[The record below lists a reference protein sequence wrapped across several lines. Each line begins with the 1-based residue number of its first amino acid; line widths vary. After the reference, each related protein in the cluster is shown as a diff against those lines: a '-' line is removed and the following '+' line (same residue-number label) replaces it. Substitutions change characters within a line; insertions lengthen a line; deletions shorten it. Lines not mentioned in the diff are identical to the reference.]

1 MEQNKGF
8 WYADWSFPIFVGLLS
23 AGVFAGTHMY
33 YLYGIG
39 AFNEVAFV
47 AMLKAGIDTGAYG
60 AVAAFGASFLFARII
75 EGSLVGILDIGGAIQ
90 TGVGLGVPALLLGA
104 GFVFPVANFAASLVT
119 GLVLGLAIGYIIILA
134 RKFTIN
140 QSDST
145 YGADVMMGAGNAS
158 GRFLGPLII
167 LSAMTASIPIG
178 IGSWWARCCSTSGRS
193 LSPAAL
199 SDAGRECAESAAYPA
214 NRGGPHPLFAGALFN
229 FRFLNQA
236 GGSGRCVVRQPR
248 HLTGRYG

>member
-1 MEQNKGF
+1 MEESKNGF

-33 YLYGIG
+33 YVYGLG

-47 AMLKAGIDTGAYG
+47 SMLRSGMETGVYG

-90 TGVGLGVPALLLGA
+90 TGIGLGVPALLLGA
-104 GFVFPVANFAASLVT
+104 GIIYPVANFAASLVT
-119 GLVLGLAIGYIIILA
+119 GLALGVAVGYVIILA
-134 RKFTIN
+134 RRFTIN
-140 QSDST
+140 NSDST
-145 YGADVMMGAGNAS
+145 YGADVMMGAGNTS

-178 IGSWWARCCSTSGRS
+178 LGS
-193 LSPAAL
+193 LL
-199 SDAGRECAESAAYPA
+199 
-214 NRGGPHPLFAGALFN
+214 GALLFYMWN
-229 FRFLNQA
+229 KPIT
-236 GGSGRCVVRQPR
+236 GGAILGAMLLGAIFPVA
-248 HLTGRYG
+248 L

>member
-1 MEQNKGF
+1 MEEQTQKGF

-23 AGVFAGTHMY
+23 SGVFAGTHMY

-47 AMLKAGIDTGAYG
+47 SMSMLRAGMDTGVYG

-104 GFVFPVANFAASLVT
+104 GIVFPVANFAASLVT
-119 GLVLGLAIGYIIILA
+119 GLVIGLAIGYVIILA

-140 QSDST
+140 QSNST
-145 YGADVMMGAGNAS
+145 YGADVMMGAGNSS

-178 IGSWWARCCSTSGRS
+178 IGS
-193 LSPAAL
+193 LL
-199 SDAGRECAESAAYPA
+199 
-214 NRGGPHPLFAGALFN
+214 GALLFYIWGKPIT
-229 FRFLNQA
+229 
-236 GGSGRCVVRQPR
+236 GGAILGAMILGAIFPVAIS
-248 HLTGRYG
+248 

>member
-1 MEQNKGF
+1 MEESKSGF

-33 YLYGIG
+33 YVYGLG

-47 AMLKAGIDTGAYG
+47 SMLRSGMETGVYG

-90 TGVGLGVPALLLGA
+90 TGIGLGVPALLLGA
-104 GFVFPVANFAASLVT
+104 GIIYPVANFAASLVT
-119 GLVLGLAIGYIIILA
+119 GLVLGVAIGYVIILA

-140 QSDST
+140 NSDST
-145 YGADVMMGAGNAS
+145 YGADVMMGAGNSS

-178 IGSWWARCCSTSGRS
+178 LGS
-193 LSPAAL
+193 LI
-199 SDAGRECAESAAYPA
+199 
-214 NRGGPHPLFAGALFN
+214 GALGFYMWN
-229 FRFLNQA
+229 KPIT
-236 GGSGRCVVRQPR
+236 GGAILGAMLLGAIFPVA
-248 HLTGRYG
+248 L

>member
-1 MEQNKGF
+1 MEESKSGF

-33 YLYGIG
+33 YVYGLG

-47 AMLKAGIDTGAYG
+47 SMLRAGMETGVYG

-104 GFVFPVANFAASLVT
+104 GIIYPVANFAASLIT
-119 GLVLGLAIGYIIILA
+119 GLVLGLAIGYVIILA

-140 QSDST
+140 NSDST
-145 YGADVMMGAGNAS
+145 YGADVMMGAGNSS

-167 LSAMTASIPIG
+167 LSAMAASIPIG
-178 IGSWWARCCSTSGRS
+178 LGS
-193 LSPAAL
+193 LI
-199 SDAGRECAESAAYPA
+199 
-214 NRGGPHPLFAGALFN
+214 GALLFYLWN
-229 FRFLNQA
+229 KPIT
-236 GGSGRCVVRQPR
+236 GGAILGAMLLGAIFPVA
-248 HLTGRYG
+248 L